1 MFHDVPYTDFHEL
14 NLDFLLREFR
24 KYGGLKLAV
33 QGDKLVMLNDK
44 DEVVSSVTISYATK
58 ALTDKNGKD
67 ITAYIYTVAGVGDT
81 VVFTHGD
88 GTTTSITVPYAEKAK
103 YDLTGHELEDYIYN
117 VQVAGDKL
125 RITHG
130 DGTIADITVPY
141 AIKASTDDSD
151 KPIDT
156 YAASLTVE
164 NDNVVLRD
172 SKGRLLNSIT
182 VPYAVKA
189 QKDDDGDIIKAT
201 YGVTLDTGTTTVIL
215 KNKAGTALSTITVP
229 YATEAHHAD
238 EADHATLATDAT
250 NAIETV
256 TVSGDQIVFTTYGGV
271 ATSITAPYAIKAQK
285 DDLGNTIKTTYVA
298 NVTQDSGSG
307 VLTFWDAMG
316 TEICHLTPIAGVALR
331 DNYGNDI
338 ADFIKSIVVSQN
350 SDYVTV
356 THGTGTTD
364 TLTIHYSETAWKDT
378 NGNVIKNFYISY
390 LECIEDVDDGHYKIV
405 AYNGDTPRAEL
416 FRFEVTAYSA
426 QTDINGKDL
435 TSYVADVS
443 YNAGQEIEVK
453 DGEGNL
459 LNTLRNAI
467 DDLSDVEIN
476 NLLATGDLLGYDG
489 TDWTNVTFE
498 VALDDLTDVTID
510 ANTLA
515 NGDVLTYDA
524 NANEWVNKPAG
535 ASFQMMGITIG
546 TYRKDND
553 YFSGNAMLITSFDPN
568 QGCTY
573 DTSCLNDAGL
583 YYITQG
589 GNADQYAHV
598 LLPSDIKYYSTIGG
612 SSYAMPY
619 DKVPK
624 CIWDGI
630 SNQAN
635 GHMDVYYPIDFEDAY
650 IIVSA
655 DVVNGVWGTF
665 TATKVTSGGGS
676 GLPSNPH
683 CIVGDFANGGGSF
696 VYTAG
701 NAASIVSGA
710 QYGQKLAIT
719 LNNTDILYCA
729 GVTVRDENTSTYI
742 FDKDA
747 VQVIEE
753 AGAGT
758 LTTPTSIKALFYTKF
773 NGNFVVLEVEIVLA
787 NNTIVANGGN
797 VA

>member
-1 MFHDVPYTDFHEL
+1 MPNMFRNFSYPGTDFHEM
-14 NLDFLLREFR
+14 NLDWLVDMCSKFV
-24 KYGGLKLAV
+24 GLALNV
-33 QGDKLVMLNDK
+33 SGDKLRLVNDK
-44 DEVVSSVTISYATK
+44 GEVVSSVTVSYAEK

-67 ITAYIYTVAGVGDT
+67 ISTYIFSVAGVGDT

-88 GTTTSITVPYAEKAK
+88 GTTTSVTVPYADKAK
-103 YDLTGHELEDYIYN
+103 YDLTGHELEDYVYN
-117 VQVAGDKL
+117 VQIAGDKV

-130 DGTIADITVPY
+130 DGTIVDLTIPY
-141 AIKASTDDSD
+141 AVKASTDIND
-151 KPIDT
+151 KAIDT

-164 NDNVVLRD
+164 NDTVCLRD
-172 SKGRLLNSIT
+172 SMGRLLDSIT
-182 VPYAVKA
+182 VPYATKA
-189 QKDDDGDIIKAT
+189 LQDVDGDAIKST
-201 YGVTLDTGTTTVIL
+201 YAGALQTGTTTVIL
-215 KNKAGTALSTITVP
+215 KAKDGTVLSTITVP
-229 YATEAHHAD
+229 YATEANHAV

-256 TVSGDQIVFTTYGGV
+256 AISGDYVVFTTYGGQ
-271 ATSITAPYAIKAQK
+271 AYSIQAPYAVKAQK
-285 DDLGNTIKTTYVA
+285 DDLGNVIKTSYVA
-298 NVTQDSGSG
+298 NVTNDAQTGK
-307 VLTFWDAMG
+307 LQFRDAMG
-316 TEICHLTPIAGVALR
+316 NIIVELLPTVDTAVH
-331 DNYGNDI
+331 DDYGNAI
-338 ADFIKSIVVSQN
+338 AD
-350 SDYVTV
+350 
-356 THGTGTTD
+356 
-364 TLTIHYSETAWKDT
+364 YSETAWKDT
-378 NGNVIKNFYISY
+378 NGNVIKNTYIKY
-390 LECIEDVDDGHYKIV
+390 MECVEDVDDGHYKLV
-405 AYNGDTPRAEL
+405 CYNGDTPMAEL

-453 DGEGNL
+453 DGEGNV
-459 LNTLRNAI
+459 LNTLRNAL
-467 DDLSDVEIN
+467 DDLSDVETN
-476 NLLATGDLLGYDG
+476 QLLSAGDLLGFDG
-489 TDWTNVTFE
+489 TDWTNVE
-498 VALDDLTDVTID
+498 LQVALDDLTDVTID

-524 NANEWVNKPAG
+524 NTNEWVNKPAG
-535 ASFQMMGITIG
+535 ASFQMMGVPIG

-553 YFSGNAMLITSFDPN
+553 YFSGNAMLITSYDPN

-573 DTSCLNDAGL
+573 DTSCLNDSGL

-589 GNADQYAHV
+589 GNADQYAHF

-619 DKVPK
+619 DTVPK

-630 SNQAN
+630 MNQAN
-635 GHMDVYYPIDFEDAY
+635 GHLDVYYPIDFEGAY

-665 TATKVTSGGGS
+665 TATKISAGGGS

-683 CIVGDFANGGGSF
+683 CIVGNFNNGGGSF

-701 NAASIVSGA
+701 NAASIIAGA
-710 QYGQKLAIT
+710 KYGQKLAIT

-729 GVTVRDENTSTYI
+729 GVTVTDESTSTNI

-747 VQVIEE
+747 VQLLEE

-758 LTTPTSIKALFYTKF
+758 LTNPTSFKALFYTKF
-773 NGNFVVLEVEIVLA
+773 NNDFVVLEVEILLVGG
-787 NNTIVANGGN
+787 TIYSNGGN